1 MDEAKLSE
9 GLFRSVSQQPAH
21 GDCHMGGCVAHNKHG
36 SGELT
41 APRFAVTFT
50 AGLSGGR
57 KCVGGVTNFQLRDAD
72 RAVGVA
78 ARGGAISLL
87 LISETASFPH
97 AAGPARSCFRAAS
110 AVGVA

>member
-1 MDEAKLSE
+1 MDDAKLSE
-9 GLFRSVSQQPAH
+9 GSASEPPAQ
-21 GDCHMGGCVAHNKHG
+21 GDCHMGGCAAHNKHG

-50 AGLSGGR
+50 AGLSGGAEV
-57 KCVGGVTNFQLRDAD
+57 CGGVTNFRLRDAD

-78 ARGGAISLL
+78 ARGGTISLL
-87 LISETASFPH
+87 FISETASFPH

-110 AVGVA
+110 TVGVA